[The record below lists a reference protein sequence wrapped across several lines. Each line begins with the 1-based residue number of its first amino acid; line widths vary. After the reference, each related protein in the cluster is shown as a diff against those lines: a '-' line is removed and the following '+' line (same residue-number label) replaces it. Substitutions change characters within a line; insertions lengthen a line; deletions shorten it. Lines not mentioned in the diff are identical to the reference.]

1 MYNKKKYDKMDNLI
15 KLVIKPYKSKN
26 AKKLCSVKIILNSIN
41 NELQSNDIDLFYN
54 KEINTK
60 DKNDEN
66 NKKRELILE
75 NIMNFDKQNEFF
87 KNKIYGNK
95 WCNLLENL
103 KNILKINKNFDDIK
117 IISKG
122 GRRNNYD
129 FTINYYLNKEIIY
142 SIPKVEFKFGENKIE
157 NLPQI
162 LNLPVHNSTK
172 VFKSEL
178 YTEYF
183 KSNNYLKE
191 ICKIYNCENLYINN
205 NEEYLKNVSKTDY
218 SCNPLF
224 KFLYE
229 NEKKI
234 SEVFNKK
241 NILVNESIKNYL
253 FKNLRENNID
263 YEAIEKKLKDTQ
275 LNKCFLLWDYNNFEI
290 KYITEDDLT
299 LTKEF
304 SIKNNNTLVL
314 KTLTRSI
321 ELLLRWKNHKGILCP
336 AWQIKYGKED
346 ININN
351 IDFKFSR
358 LNING

>member
-15 KLVIKPYKSKN
+15 KLIIKPYKSKN
-26 AKKLCSVKIILNSIN
+26 AKKFCSIKIILNSI
-41 NELQSNDIDLFYN
+41 EKEIQCVDIDLFYN

-75 NIMNFDKQNEFF
+75 NIMNFDKKNEFF
-87 KNKIYGNK
+87 KNEIYGNK
-95 WCNLLENL
+95 WCNLLEKL
-103 KNILKINKNFDDIK
+103 KNILKINKNYDNIK

-122 GRRNNYD
+122 GRGNNYD

-172 VFKSEL
+172 VLKSES

-191 ICKIYNCENLYINN
+191 ICKIYNCENLYIS
-205 NEEYLKNVSKTDY
+205 NEEYLKNVSKTYY

-224 KFLYE
+224 KYLYE
-229 NEKKI
+229 NEKKNK
-234 SEVFNKK
+234 EVLNNKK
-241 NILVNESIKNYL
+241 ILVNESIEKYL
-253 FKNLRENNID
+253 FKNVTENNID

-275 LNKCFLLWDYNNFEI
+275 LNKCFLLWDYNNFEM
-290 KYITEDDLT
+290 KYITEEDLT

-304 SIKNNNTLVL
+304 FIKNNNTLVL

-321 ELLLRWKNHKGILCP
+321 ELLLRWKNRKGILCP
-336 AWQIKYGKED
+336 AWQIKYGKE
-346 ININN
+346 NTNVNN
-351 IDFKFSR
+351 SLDFKFSK